1 MSRMLRRRPSPSMV
15 VAFIALCVALAG
27 TATALPGRARVKAD
41 DISRAAVRSTHI
53 KSRAVQ
59 SKHIKS
65 RAVTRSKIAKRAVSS
80 NEVGQDALTGTN
92 IVESSLG
99 TVPNASNA
107 TNAGNAAK
115 VNGRSVEKMAFLG
128 GGGTGPVTVLS
139 LNGLTI
145 AVTCAA
151 GPQLSVAANTS
162 VAGAVIHAGGNHTTS
177 GSGYYIE
184 DDSFSPPES
193 FDPLRDSGAGATG
206 SSNVQGTLTYLR
218 PDGEVVTATF
228 LAEEDPPGNR
238 CIFGGTATG

>member
-99 TVPNASNA
+99 TVPSASNA
-107 TNAGNAAK
+107 TNAGNAAT
-115 VNGRSVEKMAFLG
+115 VNGRIVERMAFV
-128 GGGTGPVTVLS
+128 GPAGSAAATVLS
-139 LNGLTI
+139 LNGLTLV
-145 AVTCAA
+145 VTCAS
-151 GPQLSVAANTS
+151 GPALSVAATTS
-162 VAGAVIHAGGNHTTS
+162 VGGALIHSGGNHS
-177 GSGYYIE
+177 LAGSSHYNE
-184 DDSFSPPES
+184 DDAFNPGDSY
-193 FDPLRDSGAGATG
+193 DVLRGGVTG
-206 SSNVQGTLTYLR
+206 GSDIQGTLTYLR
-218 PDGEVVTATF
+218 PDGAVVTATY

-238 CIFGGTATG
+238 CLFGGTATG

>member
-41 DISRAAVRSTHI
+41 DISRAAVRATHI

-92 IVESSLG
+92 VVESSLG

-107 TNAGNAAK
+107 TNAGNAAT
-115 VNGRSVEKMAFLG
+115 VNGRTVEKMAFVVPAG
-128 GGGTGPVTVLS
+128 SGATTVLS
-139 LNGLTI
+139 LNGLTLV
-145 AVTCAA
+145 ATCAS
-151 GPQLSVAANTS
+151 GPALSVAATTS
-162 VAGAVIHAGGNHTTS
+162 VGGALIHSGGNHS
-177 GSGYYIE
+177 LAGSSHYNE
-184 DDSFSPPES
+184 DDAFNPGDSY
-193 FDPLRDSGAGATG
+193 DVLRGGVTG
-206 SSNVQGTLTYLR
+206 GSDLQGTLTYVR
-218 PDGEVVTATF
+218 PDGVVVTATY

-238 CIFGGTATG
+238 CVFAGTATG